1 MRKVTEDFI
10 GTCQACF
17 GEFKVNEASK
27 LIVLHGY
34 QRPGIGFILGNCEGH
49 DHAPFEYDFQL
60 TKTIIVRHHQ
70 NADKQQKRKSELSTL
85 GYAGPLTRRWDE
97 YNPDTR
103 RNETRSEE
111 VTPGHAHWDR
121 TLQSAIQT
129 AIARHN
135 HHIRF
140 AEFLQQKVDAW
151 KRGQIVGIDVRA
163 TGRERALR
171 KAYDPVEADAMEER
185 AKIKAA
191 RDAKPGKLK
200 ITFYTTL
207 DWPSN
212 EASHEE
218 RRAFFE
224 KEDAEKKARIERLKV
239 WAKANYEG
247 KVMVRE
253 SYDSDLPRS
262 VRDRNAHYHVV
273 CVHLPWEYRDAIKD
287 KLAVAESFISS
298 KKVDY
303 FVEGE
308 P

>member
-34 QRPGIGFILGNCEGH
+34 QRPGIGHILGDCEGTGIV
-49 DHAPFEYDFQL
+49 PFEYSCL
-60 TKTIIVRHHQ
+60 HTKVIIVRHLQ
-70 NADKQQKRKSELSTL
+70 LAEDSAKRQSELSTL

-103 RNETRSEE
+103 RNEPRSEE
-111 VTPGHAHWDR
+111 VSPGHAHWDW
-121 TLQSAIQT
+121 TLKSAIRT
-129 AIARHN
+129 AIARHE

-140 AEFLQQKVDAW
+140 AAFLQGKVDAW
-151 KRGQIVGIDVRA
+151 KRGQIVGIDVPA

-171 KAYDPVEADAMEER
+171 KAYDPVEADAAEER
-185 AKIKAA
+185 AKIKTA

-200 ITFYTTL
+200 VTFYTIL
-207 DWPSN
+207 GWPSN

-224 KEDAEKKARIERLKV
+224 KEDVEKKARIERLKA

-262 VRDRNAHYHVV
+262 VRNREAHYHVV

-287 KLAVAESFISS
+287 KLAVTEECLTP
-298 KKVDY
+298 KRVDY

>member
-17 GEFKVNEASK
+17 GEFKVNETSK

-49 DHAPFEYDFQL
+49 DHTPFEYDFQL
-60 TKTIIVRHHQ
+60 TKTIIVRH
-70 NADKQQKRKSELSTL
+70 QQRAMQQSAYLARLNDGKVTELERTWRDYNTTTRRYDDKSELIGPTSTHWEWTFKSEVR
-85 GYAGPLTRRWDE
+85 LTE
-97 YNPDTR
+97 AKI
-103 RNETRSEE
+103 E
-111 VTPGHAHWDR
+111 
-121 TLQSAIQT
+121 
-129 AIARHN
+129 
-135 HHIRF
+135 HHTRF
-140 AEFLQQKVDAW
+140 AAFLQAKVDAW
-151 KRGQIVGIDVRA
+151 TRGQIVGIDVPA
-163 TGRERALR
+163 TGKERTLR

-200 ITFYTTL
+200 VTFYVTL

-212 EASHEE
+212 EASQEE

-224 KEDAEKKARIERLKV
+224 KEDASKKARMERLKA

-247 KVMVRE
+247 KIMVRE

-273 CVHLPWEYRDAIKD
+273 CVHLPWEYRDAIKN
-287 KLAVAESFISS
+287 KLVVAESATSP

-308 P
+308 PI

>member
-34 QRPGIGFILGNCEGH
+34 QRPGIGFILGDCEGTAH
-49 DHAPFEYDFQL
+49 TPFEY
-60 TKTIIVRHHQ
+60 
-70 NADKQQKRKSELSTL
+70 
-85 GYAGPLTRRWDE
+85 GYALTEQVITRHRTAADTQAQLFAQLNQPGFTGPLTRHWQA
-97 YNPDTR
+97 YNPDTCKYYD
-103 RNETRSEE
+103 RSEP
-111 VTPGHAHWDR
+111 VTPGHEYWET
-121 TLQSAIQT
+121 TLRHDKRIT
-129 AIARHN
+129 AAREE
-135 HHIRF
+135 HHTRV
-140 AEFLQQKVDAW
+140 AAFLQAKVDAW
-151 KRGQIVGIDVRA
+151 KRGQIVGIDVPA

-171 KAYDPVEADAMEER
+171 KAYDPVAADAAEER

-200 ITFYTTL
+200 VTFYTTL
-207 DWPSN
+207 GWPSN

-224 KEDAEKKARIERLKV
+224 KEDAEKKARIERLKA

-247 KVMVRE
+247 KLMVRE

-262 VRDRNAHYHVV
+262 VRNREAHYHVV
-273 CVHLPWEYRDAIKD
+273 CVHLPWEYRAVIKD
-287 KLAVAESFISS
+287 KRGVTEEVLAN
-298 KKVDY
+298 KRVDY